1 MRNLI
6 IISAPSG
13 SGKTTICKEI
23 QKKDPQIKFSISHT
37 SRSMRSNEEDGV
49 DYFFIDHLKFQNF
62 ISNDYFIEW
71 EKIHGD
77 YYYGTSKN
85 QIEDAINNNI
95 FLLLELDVKG
105 AVSIQKK
112 YPENTL
118 SFFVE
123 PPSINDLKSRLK
135 NRGSESIEKINK
147 RLERIE
153 SEFSYKSFF
162 DFIIV
167 NDKVKKATN
176 KILNIIYKETKG
188 VFNVS

>member
-49 DYFFIDHLKFQNF
+49 DYFFIDHLKFQNL

-112 YPENTL
+112 YPKNTL

-167 NDKVKKATN
+167 NDKVEKATN

>member
-1 MRNLI
+1 
-6 IISAPSG
+6 
-13 SGKTTICKEI
+13 
-23 QKKDPQIKFSISHT
+23 
-37 SRSMRSNEEDGV
+37 
-49 DYFFIDHLKFQNF
+49 
-62 ISNDYFIEW
+62 
-71 EKIHGD
+71 
-77 YYYGTSKN
+77 
-85 QIEDAINNNI
+85 
-95 FLLLELDVKG
+95 
-105 AVSIQKK
+105 
-112 YPENTL
+112 
-118 SFFVE
+118 VE

-167 NDKVKKATN
+167 NDKVEKATN

>member
-13 SGKTTICKEI
+13 SGKTTICKQI

-112 YPENTL
+112 YPKNTL
-118 SFFVE
+118 
-123 PPSINDLKSRLK
+123 
-135 NRGSESIEKINK
+135 
-147 RLERIE
+147 
-153 SEFSYKSFF
+153 SFF

-167 NDKVKKATN
+167 NDKVEKATN

>member
-71 EKIHGD
+71 EKIQS
-77 YYYGTSKN
+77 YC
-85 QIEDAINNNI
+85 
-95 FLLLELDVKG
+95 
-105 AVSIQKK
+105 
-112 YPENTL
+112 
-118 SFFVE
+118 
-123 PPSINDLKSRLK
+123 RLK
-135 NRGSESIEKINK
+135 LQLKLK
-147 RLERIE
+147 K
-153 SEFSYKSFF
+153 SYYSTFR
-162 DFIIV
+162 
-167 NDKVKKATN
+167 T
-176 KILNIIYKETKG
+176 E
-188 VFNVS
+188 